1 MTNKHNFSYIAVEG
15 PLGVGKTSLA
25 ALLSERLNGVAILE
39 ETQDNPFL
47 PDFYKDPQKFR
58 FQTQVFFLLRRFQHC
73 NEIIQKNLFN
83 KVVIADYL
91 FQKDRLFAEV
101 NLDENEFWLYDQIFR
116 LLEQRV
122 VHPDLVIFLQA
133 RTEVLMERIKKRGRK
148 YEKGLSWEYLDA
160 INQAFNEFFFHYS
173 DCPLLVVDASEI
185 DFVHIP
191 EDLDDLI
198 REISEMGAGTQY
210 YVPLSSRGKKGKR

>member
-1 MTNKHNFSYIAVEG
+1 M
-15 PLGVGKTSLA
+15 
-25 ALLSERLNGVAILE
+25 
-39 ETQDNPFL
+39 
-47 PDFYKDPQKFR
+47 
-58 FQTQVFFLLRRFQHC
+58 RRFQHC
-73 NEIIQKNLFN
+73 NEIIQKNLFK